1 MAHLPDRSIFAGPF
15 HFLFCRDGERVAV
28 ESGIRLGQ
36 GPRGYHVSARNDGF
50 RYRSSAA
57 HAGAARVLPLEE
69 AEFGDLLAGMNDR
82 QARISL
88 SRLFG
93 RALAVL
99 GLSVPLLAGPHALVL
114 LLLALPG
121 WAIGRWLDSWRR
133 TAVVFYDLE
142 EPLLQAYRAMIE
154 RFDALG
160 DCRGKWQIAPGDP
173 PEIRRRPVLL
183 DRALPEVLRSNVV
196 PPVFH
201 LSGKRVYLLPD
212 AVLVESGKRIAS
224 LGYGE
229 LRLARY
235 SATVTEEGALPG
247 DGESAGAGRWRYDVM
262 HLSGTG
268 ALDELIE
275 FSRTGLVRAFFGALD
290 DLSRHRVT
298 QGVPA

>member
-1 MAHLPDRSIFAGPF
+1 M
-15 HFLFCRDGERVAV
+15 
-28 ESGIRLGQ
+28 RLGR
-36 GPRGYHVSARNDGF
+36 GPRGYHVSAQDDAF
-50 RYRSSAA
+50 RYRSSAS
-57 HAGAARVLPLEE
+57 HAGAERVLPLEE
-69 AEFGDLLAGMNDR
+69 AAFGDLLAGMNDG
-82 QARISL
+82 QAQISL

-99 GLSVPLLAGPHALVL
+99 GLSAPIFVGSDALLL
-114 LLLALPG
+114 LLLAIPG

-133 TAVVFYDLE
+133 TTVVFYDLE
-142 EPLLQAYRAMIE
+142 EPLLRAYHAMID
-154 RFDALG
+154 RFDALD
-160 DCRGKWQIAPGDP
+160 DCGGKWQIAVG
-173 PEIRRRPVLL
+173 EATMVRRRPVLL

-212 AVLVESGKRIAS
+212 AVLVESGRRIAS

-235 SATVTEEGALPG
+235 TAAVTEEGALPG
-247 DGESAGAGRWRYDVM
+247 DGESAGGGRWRYDVM
-262 HLSGTG
+262 HLSGMG